1 MGETLWERLCA
12 RFLGTDTSP
21 LRNPVRFLVFVGGKA
36 LQAGGKDLF
45 SLCPWLRILASD
57 GSLGVVISVVCLFPA
72 PTGKT
77 GTPGFGFIG
86 KLRLFF
92 RIFTLDLLERTLAPP
107 RCFLPGGISAEL
119 VPALLV
125 PDAHTELLRR
135 ELSALISGES
145 ATLRASAPSALLLLN
160 PWLRLPSLQT
170 LLLVL
175 CAQVSSSRTPSLLLL
190 VGGGG
195 GCPSPIVQPF
205 PAPAI
210 STGGRP
216 HLCGAGLGTCNS
228 GDSGLHLKVEKA
240 TTDFRVKAVPVT
252 AWGQALTLCKVSIG
266 RIRGPAES
274 QAW

>member
-12 RFLGTDTSP
+12 RFLGTYTSP

-92 RIFTLDLLERTLAPP
+92 RIFTLDLLERTLAPA

-125 PDAHTELLRR
+125 PEAHTELLRR

-145 ATLRASAPSALLLLN
+145 ATLRAGVC
-160 PWLRLPSLQT
+160 T
-170 LLLVL
+170 LSPLIAETRG
-175 CAQVSSSRTPSLLLL
+175 C
-190 VGGGG
+190 
-195 GCPSPIVQPF
+195 GCPLSKHSCLFYVPRLVPQE
-205 PAPAI
+205 
-210 STGGRP
+210 
-216 HLCGAGLGTCNS
+216 HLVFCS
-228 GDSGLHLKVEKA
+228 S
-240 TTDFRVKAVPVT
+240 
-252 AWGQALTLCKVSIG
+252 
-266 RIRGPAES
+266 
-274 QAW
+274 